1 MQERMGDSNI
11 ACAPTGID
19 SFEIVGVTKLETL
32 VSVALPLLIMGAQR
46 QTITIRNAREFKRM
60 KARGGLM

>member
-32 VSVALPLLIMGAQR
+32 VSVALPLLIMGRNDR
-46 QTITIRNAREFKRM
+46 Q
-60 KARGGLM
+60 

>member
-1 MQERMGDSNI
+1 MEPRIESTWRPQSNQGLVMQERMGDSNI

-32 VSVALPLLIMGAQR
+32 VSVALPLLIMGRNDR
-46 QTITIRNAREFKRM
+46 Q
-60 KARGGLM
+60 